1 MRQTEKTVSALHQAT
16 PIRSSGRE
24 PLRNGQSH
32 LTLLAPLEAQRSSC
46 CVSGPRTD
54 EAPLPLPTPHSL
66 LLPFCPFPPPIF
78 SPPLLCIHTKS
89 LQLCLT
95 LCDPMDC
102 SLPGS
107 SVHGILQARITG
119 VGCHALLQEIVPTQ
133 GLNPHLLCLL
143 HWWVGSLPLAPPG
156 KPCPPS
162 IVPSYSARDFPGG
175 GSM

>member
-1 MRQTEKTVSALHQAT
+1 MGSPILLFWLPWRLSVAAAVCQA
-16 PIRSSGRE
+16 PE
-24 PLRNGQSH
+24 LMM
-32 LTLLAPLEAQRSSC
+32 
-46 CVSGPRTD
+46 
-54 EAPLPLPTPHSL
+54 APLPLPTPHSL

-133 GLNPHLLCLL
+133 GLNPRLLCLL
-143 HWWVGSLPLAPPG
+143 HWWVDSLPLAPPG